1 MLCDKRTESCACLV
15 VNSFNYSV
23 LRLAA
28 AIRAGTEY
36 TSQTRR
42 WVDPPAVRMRVF
54 IHSQLAECLMVKIAE
69 SEIEFAAIRASGPGG
84 QNVNKVST
92 AVQLRFDVRRSS
104 LAREIKERVLAYAD
118 SRINSEGCV
127 VIKAQRF
134 RSQEKNKQDAVERLE
149 KLVAAATHVDKKRIA
164 TRPGRASKERRI
176 QQKKKTGDKKTG
188 RGAVR
193 SYD

>member
-1 MLCDKRTESCACLV
+1 
-15 VNSFNYSV
+15 
-23 LRLAA
+23 
-28 AIRAGTEY
+28 
-36 TSQTRR
+36 
-42 WVDPPAVRMRVF
+42 
-54 IHSQLAECLMVKIAE
+54 MVKIAE
-69 SEIEFAAIRASGPGG
+69 SEYEFAAIRASGPGG

-104 LAREIKERVLAYAD
+104 LSREVKERVLAHAD

-149 KLVAAATHVDKKRIA
+149 KLIAAATHVEKKRIA

-176 QQKKKTGDKKTG
+176 QQKKKIGDKKLG

>member
-1 MLCDKRTESCACLV
+1 M
-15 VNSFNYSV
+15 
-23 LRLAA
+23 
-28 AIRAGTEY
+28 I
-36 TSQTRR
+36 TSTGKQ
-42 WVDPPAVRMRVF
+42 V
-54 IHSQLAECLMVKIAE
+54 AECSMVKIAE
-69 SEIEFAAIRASGPGG
+69 SEIEFSAIRASGPGG

-92 AVQLRFDVRRSS
+92 AVQLRFDVHRSS
-104 LAREIKERVLAYAD
+104 LSREIKDRVLAYAD

-164 TRPGRASKERRI
+164 TRPGRGAKERRI
-176 QQKKKTGDKKTG
+176 KQKKKTGDKKLG

-193 SYD
+193 SYDQ

>member
-1 MLCDKRTESCACLV
+1 MTP
-15 VNSFNYSV
+15 
-23 LRLAA
+23 
-28 AIRAGTEY
+28 AGK
-36 TSQTRR
+36 Q
-42 WVDPPAVRMRVF
+42 V
-54 IHSQLAECLMVKIAE
+54 AECSMVKIAE
-69 SEIEFAAIRASGPGG
+69 SEIEFSAIRASGPGG

-92 AVQLRFDVRRSS
+92 AVQLRFDVHRSS
-104 LAREIKERVLAYAD
+104 LSREIKDRVLAYAD

-164 TRPGRASKERRI
+164 TRPGRGAKERRI
-176 QQKKKTGDKKTG
+176 KQKKKTGDKKSG

-193 SYD
+193 SYDQ

>member
-1 MLCDKRTESCACLV
+1 MIAS
-15 VNSFNYSV
+15 
-23 LRLAA
+23 
-28 AIRAGTEY
+28 
-36 TSQTRR
+36 TRK
-42 WVDPPAVRMRVF
+42 
-54 IHSQLAECLMVKIAE
+54 QLAECLMVKIAE
-69 SEIEFAAIRASGPGG
+69 SEIEFTAIRASGPGG

-104 LAREIKERVLAYAD
+104 LAREIKDRVLAYAD

-176 QQKKKTGDKKTG
+176 QQKKKTGDKKLG
-188 RGAVR
+188 RGTVR
-193 SYD
+193 SYDQ

>member
-1 MLCDKRTESCACLV
+1 
-15 VNSFNYSV
+15 
-23 LRLAA
+23 
-28 AIRAGTEY
+28 
-36 TSQTRR
+36 
-42 WVDPPAVRMRVF
+42 
-54 IHSQLAECLMVKIAE
+54 MVKIAE
-69 SEIEFAAIRASGPGG
+69 SEIEFTAIRASGPGG

-104 LAREIKERVLAYAD
+104 LAREIKDKVLVYAD

-176 QQKKKTGDKKTG
+176 QQKKKTGDKKLK
-188 RGAVR
+188 RGMVR
-193 SYD
+193 SYDQ